1 MCGSFASEDLN
12 RATAM
17 CCCGCAPG
25 EKSASPLSTLV
36 RVKLVECLHPA
47 YWEERGGK
55 KKEKNKKG
63 GKKSVNKCKFY

>member
-1 MCGSFASEDLN
+1 
-12 RATAM
+12 M

-47 YWEERGGK
+47 YWEEKGK
-55 KKEKNKKG
+55 KKK
-63 GKKSVNKCKFY
+63 GKKQKGWKKKCK